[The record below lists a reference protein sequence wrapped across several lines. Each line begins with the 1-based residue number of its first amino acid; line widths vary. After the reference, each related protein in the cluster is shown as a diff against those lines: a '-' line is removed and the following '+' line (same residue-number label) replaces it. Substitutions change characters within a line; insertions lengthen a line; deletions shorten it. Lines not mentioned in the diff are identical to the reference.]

1 MHDAWTAMY
10 VGYRPLLVILIISMS
25 FVGALIAFAVSVSIE
40 FKSPTR
46 ILGGICSF
54 FLLLFGVYTIAIVSC
69 MDMNPVAYK
78 KTETK
83 VIYEKGKTDT
93 INITLSDK
101 DSNQSDTYKIDTA
114 NLPIRLATTKRH
126 ANLEV
131 GNKNIDLDKVI
142 VKGNVNNAEVTKVE
156 VKESKIAYK
165 TYLGNWEYETNIATV
180 YSK

>member
-1 MHDAWTAMY
+1 MWELG
-10 VGYRPLLVILIISMS
+10 VGVLISGLIYFGSDKLPKQILYREKREELIKKLTTNASDRTQILTKYKDM
-25 FVGALIAFAVSVSIE
+25 FTDEEIE
-40 FKSPTR
+40 QFT
-46 ILGGICSF
+46 
-54 FLLLFGVYTIAIVSC
+54 
-69 MDMNPVAYK
+69 
-78 KTETK
+78 
-83 VIYEKGKTDT
+83 TDEDR
-93 INITLSDK
+93 LSDN

-126 ANLEV
+126 ANLEI

>member
-1 MHDAWTAMY
+1 MTDMLTTIWEA
-10 VGYRPLLVILIISMS
+10 YRPIVVILIIGMS
-25 FVGALIAFAVSVSIE
+25 CIGALLSLFGCSSEYKI
-40 FKSPTR
+40 PTR
-46 ILGGICSF
+46 ILGVCGFVLF
-54 FLLLFGVYTIAIVSC
+54 FLFGVYNLTILTDIESH
-69 MDMNPVAYK
+69 PVAYK

-101 DSNQSDTYKIDTA
+101 DSNQTDTYKIDTA

-131 GNKNIDLDKVI
+131 GDKYIDLDKVI